1 VNRIV
6 IDVGALT
13 DLDEDL
19 LDALLR
25 LHLAA
30 RRNGLMVELRN
41 PCPRLFDA
49 LELCGLRRELRVE
62 MDGVSEQR
70 EQRGVDEEIDPGNAS
85 V

>member
-13 DLDEDL
+13 GVDEEL

-30 RRNGLMVELRN
+30 RRNGLTLELRN
-41 PCPRLFDA
+41 PCPRLVDA
-49 LELCGLRRELRVE
+49 LELCGVRRELRVE
-62 MDGVSEQR
+62 VDGVPEQR
-70 EQRGVDEEIDPGNAS
+70 EQRGIDEEIDPGDAT